1 MTGRTAGK
9 LLACLIIAAA
19 CAPALGAQEHV
30 PVPYTP
36 GEFAPWMQDL
46 WRAEVITVGSFPF
59 TLFFTL
65 EVYDAWRYA
74 TNGFNPSYA
83 PWPIGSGAA
92 TTYSPQETAWIA
104 VSAVSVSVLIAGVD
118 YLIGRFNESAAHR

>member
-1 MTGRTAGK
+1 MNGRLARAVLLCL
-9 LLACLIIAAA
+9 LLAAL
-19 CAPALGAQEHV
+19 CAGTLGAQEHT

-59 TLFFTL
+59 TLFLTL
-65 EVYDAWRYA
+65 EIYDSWRYA

-83 PWPIGSGAA
+83 PWPIGAGAG
-92 TTYSPQETAWIA
+92 TTYTPQETAWIA
-104 VSAVSVSVLIAGVD
+104 VSAVSISVLIAGLD
-118 YLIGRFNESAAHR
+118 YLLGRLNDTTAHR